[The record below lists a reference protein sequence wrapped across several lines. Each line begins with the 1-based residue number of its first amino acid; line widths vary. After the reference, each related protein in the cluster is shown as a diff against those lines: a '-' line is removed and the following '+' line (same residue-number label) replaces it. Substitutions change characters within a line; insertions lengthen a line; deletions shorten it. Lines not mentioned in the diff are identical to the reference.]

1 MGRGYHLLKEFIER
15 VPHGT
20 SIEHG
25 ACAYTTQERLPAKS
39 MGLLRVTL
47 PLWETSLDHLLQQPS
62 FIES

>member
-39 MGLLRVTL
+39 MGLLATL
-47 PLWETSLDHLLQQPS
+47 GNLTRPFATTTIIHQVLK
-62 FIES
+62 